1 MHARLQ
7 VAPSNLNRLK
17 AVLQTIRD
25 INDARLDSDQKIDII
40 SECQRLL
47 RLLRLEI
54 STSERDEAQTAET
67 AWRDLLKEARLTERG
82 LARIKRKFTYITKR
96 EVVKFAKEVRE
107 FQKTFT
113 ESGPGAVGND
123 LEKGLE
129 LLKVSVVT
137 QTRCNKR
144 GSG

>member
-25 INDARLDSDQKIDII
+25 INDARLDSDQKLEII
-40 SECQRLL
+40 SECHRLL
-47 RLLRLEI
+47 RLHKLDI
-54 STSERDEAQTAET
+54 SPSEKDEAQAAET

-96 EVVKFAKEVRE
+96 EVVKFAKDVRE
-107 FQKTFT
+107 FHKMFT
-113 ESGPGAVGND
+113 ESGPGAAGND

-144 GSG
+144 VSG